1 MKLYQPDLFS
11 APSISYNKAIRNLQK
26 LRPAD
31 ARYHLMEYQGYV
43 PEENLELEYSALEFI
58 SDWAVQDAIATDPET
73 AMDLFEQW
81 TIEIQPLLERRPQ
94 GRQVVEKIQRGFFKR
109 VSETLLDPA
118 CPAPDPSFMT
128 QGRAVKCLM
137 MAARWNRALRLCEQ
151 LADYT
156 DRPAR
161 IAAYMGDSL
170 YELGMKNASRSAY
183 LKACIIAP
191 DEIEA
196 YAVRDTE
203 IRELFTS
210 PESLCDEHDIPDGPW
225 RNHINW
231 TGAIGIATGLL
242 PLRPDP
248 RLLPLSGLQEIFYS
262 TDSKEIMKQD
272 HMVTRYHYSTGQC
285 FAAGIILSYSSGPS
299 AVTGPGAH
307 KQENTTMDIRRATMK
322 LAPELFSIILSRL
335 T

>member
-11 APSISYNKAIRNLQK
+11 APSISYNKAIRNLEK
-26 LRPAD
+26 LKPAEV
-31 ARYHLMEYQGYV
+31 RHHLMEYQGYM
-43 PEENLELEYSALEFI
+43 PDENLEIEYSALEFI
-58 SDWAVQDAIATDPET
+58 SDWAVQDALKTDPET

-81 TIEIQPLLERRPQ
+81 EKEVQPLLQKRPQ
-94 GRQVVEKIQRGFFKR
+94 GRHVVEKIQRGFFER
-109 VSETLLDPA
+109 VSEVLLAPT
-118 CPAPDPSFMT
+118 CPAPDHGFMT

-151 LADYT
+151 LAGYT

-183 LKACIIAP
+183 LKACITAP

-203 IRELFTS
+203 IRELLTS

-225 RNHINW
+225 RSDINW
-231 TGAIGIATGLL
+231 AGAIGIATGLL

-248 RLLPLSGLQEIFYS
+248 RLLPLSELKEVFDF
-262 TDSKEIMKQD
+262 TDSKERMGQD
-272 HMVTRYHYSTGQC
+272 HMVTQYQYSTGQS
-285 FAAGIILSYSSGPS
+285 FAAGIILSYSSGFS
-299 AVTGPGAH
+299 AVTDIEPH